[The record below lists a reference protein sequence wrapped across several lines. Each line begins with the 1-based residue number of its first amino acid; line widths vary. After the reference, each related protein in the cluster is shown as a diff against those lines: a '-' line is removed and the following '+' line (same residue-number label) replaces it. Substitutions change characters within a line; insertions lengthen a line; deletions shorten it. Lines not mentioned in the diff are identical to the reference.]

1 MTTKKSNRFS
11 VAGQDNIFIIPNIR
25 QYNKIKVHFNHI
37 LDSETE
43 KKKIDKLEQ
52 LSQKSRASQLIIIF
66 NI

>member
-43 KKKIDKLEQ
+43 KK
-52 LSQKSRASQLIIIF
+52 RLI
-66 NI
+66 N